1 MDMAHMKKETFFSFI
16 YRKIYRSTPPHI
28 IATTL

>member
-16 YRKIYRSTPPHI
+16 YRKIYRSTPHI